1 MWCVV
6 LLVLFCGAAAWV
18 EWRRRRRAA
27 AERLYEQRRC
37 TKCGYDVRYN
47 ERRCP
52 ECGDDLVAQV
62 VGYYARRLDG
72 RN

>member
-1 MWCVV
+1 
-6 LLVLFCGAAAWV
+6 LVPLFAAAAYV
-18 EWRRRRRAA
+18 EWRRRRRDAV
-27 AERLYEQRRC
+27 ERLYEHKRC

-62 VGYYARRLDG
+62 VDYYARRLDG
-72 RN
+72 PR